1 MILFIYVLF
10 QTLFIISYSVQ
21 FSSVAW
27 LCPALCNPVDC
38 SMTGLPVHHQ
48 LPESVLNILGRT
60 DSEAETP
67 IIWPPDEKN

>member
-10 QTLFIISYSVQ
+10 QTLFHYKL

-48 LPESVLNILGRT
+48 LPESVLNSLGRT
-60 DSEAETP
+60 DAEAETP
-67 IIWPPDEKN
+67 ILWPPDEKN